1 MVATAS
7 CAVAPAMAEPC
18 VVDALGRVATNF
30 PPGCT
35 PTLDAPAPATTPST
49 STGSGGLS
57 GFVSEHAGWIVLG
70 VIALIAFA
78 VVKGLRAQADEEK
91 KATAEEQ
98 QAALARGRA
107 IAQDHHAA
115 QVQAAHDAVASVR
128 PDPRDY
134 DPDGIGLAPPPM
146 QAPDV
151 PDAPPQ
157 SPADLRR
164 YATFGAVVPWRPG
177 TAFSQVVSSD
187 GDISGADAA
196 WIEACRAA
204 RLGDFDTETGAFTP
218 AAELTNVRNFT
229 DDSGDVQLAV
239 LPRDIFVSE
248 SQLDGV
254 RKFLVKTAR
263 VASASPFEREF
274 ETGKYL
280 TRLSNTATPQQVA
293 STPQQAA
300 PAAQTSPY
308 NDDDDW
314 I

>member
-1 MVATAS
+1 
-7 CAVAPAMAEPC
+7 MAEPC

-35 PTLDAPAPATTPST
+35 PPLDAPAPATTPST

-78 VVKGLRAQADEEK
+78 VVKGLRAQADEKK

-98 QAALARGRA
+98 HAALARGRA

-115 QVQAAHDAVASVR
+115 QVQAAYDAVAAVR
-128 PDPRDY
+128 PDPATY

-164 YATFGAVVPWRPG
+164 YAEFNAVVPWVPG
-177 TAFSQVVSSD
+177 SAFASVVTRD
-187 GDISGADAA
+187 GDLAPAESAWLEAA
-196 WIEACRAA
+196 RAA
-204 RLGDFDTETGAFTP
+204 RLGDFDAETNTFTP
-218 AAELTNVRNFT
+218 AATLVRVEQLP
-229 DDSGDVQLAV
+229 DGEDVRFRV
-239 LPRDIFVSE
+239 EPRDIFVTDA
-248 SQLDGV
+248 QLNKV
-254 RKFLVKTAR
+254 HQFLVRTAH
-263 VASASPFEREF
+263 VASASPFIRDHS
-274 ETGKYL
+274 TGNYA
-280 TRLSNTATPQQVA
+280 TVLSNRVA
-293 STPQQAA
+293 SAPAPVAQAA
-300 PAAQTSPY
+300 PAPQAATY